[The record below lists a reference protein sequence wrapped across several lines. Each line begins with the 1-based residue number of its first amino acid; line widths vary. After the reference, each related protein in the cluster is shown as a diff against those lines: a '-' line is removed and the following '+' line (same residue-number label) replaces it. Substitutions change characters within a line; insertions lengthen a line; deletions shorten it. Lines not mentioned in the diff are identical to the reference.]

1 MEDKVKYNKLKLHFA
16 YFIFIAFI
24 IVVWLISYIF
34 MKSNYAGS
42 LLNFAGTV
50 TSIILAVLAIMI
62 TLLDIANQKNNIN
75 ELKDSVSNLR
85 EVSEEMKIL
94 IINNND
100 DINKKILSLGDFGD
114 KIQEVS
120 SFLTTFGSGIDDTPQ
135 IEQLREKLKNLQEA
149 INEKDE
155 MYKELKNKIYTRN
168 LNSNTTNKY
177 MYYIFV
183 EDDNELD
190 NFEKFVDEILVLLGT
205 RRITI
210 GFGGNE
216 KKMQVESDVLLK
228 KSSIGKIATKH
239 DVKLIKIN
247 IDYDMS

>member
-1 MEDKVKYNKLKLHFA
+1 MENKYNKLKLHFA

-75 ELKDSVSNLR
+75 ELKESVSNLR

-100 DINKKILSLGDFGD
+100 DINKKILNLGDYGD

-120 SFLTTFGSGIDDTPQ
+120 TSLTTFGSS
-135 IEQLREKLKNLQEA
+135 IEDNPELLQLKEKLNILQET

-155 MYKELKNKIYTRN
+155 MYKELKNNISTRN
-168 LNSNTTNKY
+168 INSNTTNKY
-177 MYYIFV
+177 KYYIIV
-183 EDDNELD
+183 EDDNELGK
-190 NFEKFVDEILVLLGT
+190 FEQFVNEILTLLGT

-210 GFGGNE
+210 TTGGKE
-216 KKMQVESDVLLK
+216 QKLQIESDALLK
-228 KSSIGKIATKH
+228 KSLIGKIATQHNLKI
-239 DVKLIKIN
+239 IKIN
-247 IDYDMS
+247 IDYF